1 MSHVHHQLH
10 DEFPQAAAALHRLKL
25 DSPHFNTVAERY
37 DCLNREINRIEAG
50 LEAGSDERV
59 EIMKKQRLVLLDQV
73 NSMLA
78 EVQHG

>member
-10 DEFPQAAAALHRLKL
+10 DEFPQAAAGLHQLKL
-25 DSPHFNTVAERY
+25 ESPRFNAVAERY
-37 DCLNREINRIEAG
+37 DSLNRDINRIEAG

-59 EIMKKQRLVLLDQV
+59 EALKKQRLVLLDQV
-73 NSMLA
+73 SAMLA

>member
-25 DSPHFNTVAERY
+25 DSPYFNTVAERY
-37 DCLNREINRIEAG
+37 DGLNREINRIEAG
-50 LEAGSDERV
+50 LEAGSDERI
-59 EIMKKQRLVLLDQV
+59 EMMKKQRLVLLDQI